1 MTRRTDRVNGLLR
14 QEMGT
19 LLLHELRDPRLAR
32 LVSITQVSTSP
43 DLRHA
48 KVFVSVMGSEEE
60 KRDTMVGLRSATP
73 FVRRE
78 LGSRLALRFI
88 PELRFMLDESIEEGD
103 RVLRLMDRLHQ
114 GGPRQADETQATRG

>member
-1 MTRRTDRVNGLLR
+1 
-14 QEMGT
+14 
-19 LLLHELRDPRLAR
+19 
-32 LVSITQVSTSP
+32 VSITQVSTSP